1 MKNWNQTRRKTEYN
15 WSAALSWELMLPP
28 ESRNKKRI
36 EKLKRKV
43 QGL

>member
-1 MKNWNQTRRKTEYN
+1 MKSWKGNRRKTEYN
-15 WSAALSWELMLPP
+15 WASALARELMLPP

-43 QGL
+43 KGL